1 MTTQFKNW
9 RCLGTTDPLE
19 NRCFG
24 LRRPQKLT
32 KSSPSIWNLL
42 HNVKDFVKF
51 CGLLRKHELYLCT
64 LSPKDK
70 IMGHILKLWLPT
82 RRVVTLSLRELE
94 WVLLRGNYI
103 KKGLHNNN
111 KSGFYTRINMYP
123 RVRGQLICIYTW
135 LILFRR
141 FWYDYL
147 RFQEI
152 TVF

>member
-82 RRVVTLSLRELE
+82 WRLVIILLREWE

-103 KKGLHNNN
+103 KKRFAQQQQEWVLHKN
-111 KSGFYTRINMYP
+111 KYAPLRAWATYIH
-123 RVRGQLICIYTW
+123 TW